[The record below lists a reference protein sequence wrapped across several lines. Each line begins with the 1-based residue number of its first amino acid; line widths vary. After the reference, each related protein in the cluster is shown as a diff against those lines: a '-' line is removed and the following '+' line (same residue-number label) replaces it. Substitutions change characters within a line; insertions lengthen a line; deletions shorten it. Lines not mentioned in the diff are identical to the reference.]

1 MTFPAI
7 NLEYSGMPA
16 DVYCPVC
23 GQALYTQKE
32 DATSC
37 EHVVFS
43 YLPDIGEF
51 DYVASYLEAQVD
63 SIMEQAE
70 DDKDREPV
78 DILLEQLDSTSIL
91 CFSITT
97 SGVACGP
104 TSSTVYVAVDFC
116 PPVAED

>member
-1 MTFPAI
+1 
-7 NLEYSGMPA
+7 MPA

-37 EHVVFS
+37 EQVVFS
-43 YLPDIGEF
+43 YLADIGEF
-51 DYVASYLEAQVD
+51 DYVASHLEAQVN
-63 SIMEQAE
+63 SIMEKAE
-70 DDKDREPV
+70 DDEDADPV
-78 DILLEQLDSTSIL
+78 DILLEQLESTSIL
-91 CFSITT
+91 FFSITT

-116 PPVAED
+116 PPGAED